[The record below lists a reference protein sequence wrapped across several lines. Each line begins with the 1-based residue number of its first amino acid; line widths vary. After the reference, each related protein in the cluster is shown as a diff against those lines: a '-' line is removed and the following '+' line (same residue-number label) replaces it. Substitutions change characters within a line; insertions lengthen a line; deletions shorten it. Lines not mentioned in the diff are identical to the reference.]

1 MFTEIL
7 AEAIGGAGSLA
18 RCDEIG
24 PMLWQAVA
32 AGQIGDDEAQALAER
47 LEAQRKRLRPSATA
61 LGAAMGRNSLFS
73 KRRPQRRPERSEL
86 IERQRRTA
94 FSGPMPPSL
103 ASRFTLC
110 ELAVLAVVA
119 REIQQRGAC
128 ELCVD
133 AIAALAGT
141 SRRLVQ
147 NAIRLA
153 HDTGLL
159 LVQER
164 RRHGNRNLPNRITML
179 SREWFA
185 WIKRRGGGC
194 KRVHPMSNQRDNQG
208 RQCPSEAPQR
218 LPEDRAAGR
227 GETSME
233 AAEQRTLRRR
243 GFSAD

>member
-1 MFTEIL
+1 MFTEML
-7 AEAIGGAGSLA
+7 AEAIGSAGSLA

-61 LGAAMGRNSLFS
+61 LGVAMGRKSLFP

-119 REIQQRGAC
+119 REIEQRGAC
-128 ELCVD
+128 GLCVD

-147 NAIRLA
+147 SAIRLA

-194 KRVHPMSNQRDNQG
+194 KPAHPMSNQVD
-208 RQCPSEAPQR
+208 SKEAQR
-218 LPEDRAAGR
+218 PAEAVK
-227 GETSME
+227 E
-233 AAEQRTLRRR
+233 AAEGQGWGCAAVPPDSGTGPSRRA
-243 GFSAD
+243 GVML